1 MFAFMARNWGNC
13 NLTSPAFLRPSCMYR
28 NIQRKS
34 HAGKKGKSGSDH
46 GQKGKWSLADD
57 GSMHAATSPDPGD
70 PSYDPEEDENQR
82 YILVSDSTEMEGLVD
97 GEPLPGLSL
106 PEFKAQLKSILEEY
120 FVSAQLEEA
129 CCSIQE
135 LDSPNYHYE
144 VVKRAVNMSL
154 DRNVSSAVRQSSFNF
169 WTLVSFSYMP

>member
-1 MFAFMARNWGNC
+1 MFAFMAWNWGNS
-13 NLTSPAFLRPSCMYR
+13 NLTSPPFLRPSCMYR
-28 NIQRKS
+28 NIQRKG
-34 HAGKKGKSGSDH
+34 HVGKKGRSGSDH

-57 GSMHAATSPDPGD
+57 GSMQAATSPEPGD
-70 PSYDPEEDENQR
+70 PSYDPEDDENQR
-82 YILVSDSTEMEGLVD
+82 YILVSDSTEMEGFMN

-154 DRNVSSAVRQSSFNF
+154 DRNVS
-169 WTLVSFSYMP
+169 